1 VISFLNGSGSRISG
15 GYVDF
20 WFLGE
25 EMSTILR
32 KFMVMLLFAGTF
44 ASYAHSQ
51 GGATG
56 AINGT
61 VSDTSGASVAGAE
74 VQIVNAGTE
83 ALVRKAT
90 TAEDGE
96 FVVTLLPPGI
106 YNVVVNKSGF
116 SEARA
121 SGIEVRVTE
130 TTRLAITVKAGDV
143 TEKIEISAEVT
154 SVETTNA
161 TTGQTLGSQTI
172 RDLPLATQNYQQL
185 LTLSTGAQSDLNAA
199 AQLGRGVVKTFV
211 NGQREDNNNY
221 LIDGISA
228 TDYNVAQSYYVPLPN
243 PDVVQEFRVQTSL
256 YDASQGRNSGG
267 NVNAILK
274 SGTKGL
280 HGDVYEFFRNDKLN
294 ANEYFLN
301 ANGQRRPPVKQNIFG
316 GSLGGPVGTEKFGFF
331 FINYQGTR
339 QRSAL
344 SPGTG
349 VSNFSFPALPTQRD
363 AASLAAAFS
372 TEAFAI
378 TPDMIDPVVL
388 KLLNAKGNL
397 FGDANGFLI
406 PSVPADPNPNAPYGI
421 GHFVFSRP
429 GKYTD
434 DQFTTNWD
442 REFHGGKDKV
452 GARFFFSDSES
463 YLPFGA
469 GGLQASL
476 GGTLASSISG
486 SDLNFPYDIPVASR
500 FFTISE
506 THLFS
511 TAVVNDFRFG
521 LVHINDSLVNV
532 NPITA
537 ADLGIDRPTNNVTK
551 SIYKF
556 TLAGS
561 SGFQIGPTPPADQFQ
576 NQNNYNFVETLS
588 WVKSSHIWRFG
599 GDFTRINLDK
609 RFPQVFNGQ
618 LFFSDTAG
626 GATDWQNFLI
636 GQPSASFGGGGIFDH
651 KYRANDIGF
660 FAQDDWKVR
669 KNLTLNLGLRLEL
682 NGAFKDNSCH
692 IGNVDENLSAQGK
705 YQFIY
710 GGCANG
716 LKVPGLT
723 GAGNNTTYFNNYAK
737 NLAPRF
743 GFAYDFGGKHDTTLR
758 GGYGIYYVRED
769 VGTVD
774 QLSFQ
779 APFLPI
785 AGLPAPAGCLST
797 FFSPNAPPNCDQ
809 FGPGTGNVNALP
821 TGGVLDPNFVPCQSA
836 FLGFTGNDSTQNA
849 NYGCAAGSPGLIPS
863 MNLFVLAVPR
873 KFVSPTS
880 QQWNLTVQRDLGRS
894 WVLEIGYVGAHSLH
908 LRETR
913 TNIPARFASVGSQ
926 IFAAGDT
933 SQTTPILYNTFANG
947 AARSPVQ
954 GINGYSGFQ
963 IFASDAYSHYHSL
976 QTTLSRRWGRGYFQ
990 GAYTWSKST
999 DATSTGNT
1007 AFNTAFNNE
1016 ADLKNSRGLSDFD
1029 RTHRLA
1035 VSYRYE
1041 LPFFSSAEG
1050 WKRAVLGGWEV
1061 SGITILQSGTP
1072 FSIFDTGAGT
1082 AFIGPGLVSTLT
1094 ASLNPGST
1102 IGSGYTSGDIHQRVV
1117 NGYVNINNFVAAPL
1131 LYPFDPANPGTT
1143 CSSANANFCTTAF
1156 GTLGRNTYRG
1166 PRQQNW
1172 DFSLLK
1178 NIRLTEHQN
1187 LRFAADFFNIWNH
1200 ANFANPAQTN
1210 VENASSF
1217 GVITQTLGTP
1227 RLIQLSLRYSF

>member
-1 VISFLNGSGSRISG
+1 MR
-15 GYVDF
+15 D
-20 WFLGE
+20 
-25 EMSTILR
+25 ILR
-32 KFMVMLLFAGTF
+32 GFIAILLLGVSFVGVRAYG
-44 ASYAHSQ
+44 Q
-51 GGATG
+51 GSATG

-61 VSDTSGASVAGAE
+61 VTDTSGASVAGAE
-74 VQIVNAGTE
+74 VQIVNAATE
-83 ALVRKAT
+83 SLVRKEPT
-90 TAEDGE
+90 GDDGE
-96 FVVTLLPPGI
+96 FVATLLPPGI
-106 YNVVVNKSGF
+106 YYVVVNKPGF
-116 SEARA
+116 SEAKA

-130 TTRLAITVKAGDV
+130 TTKLAITLKAGQV
-143 TEKIEISAEVT
+143 NERVEISAQVT

-161 TTGQTLGSQTI
+161 TTGQTIGSQTI

-199 AQLGRGVVKTFV
+199 AQLGRGVVKIFV

-274 SGTKGL
+274 SGGKGL
-280 HGDVYEFFRNDKLN
+280 HGDAYEFFRNDVLN

-301 ANGQRRPPVKQNIFG
+301 ANRQARPSVKQNIFG
-316 GSLGGPVGTEKFGFF
+316 ASLGGPVGTEKFGFF
-331 FINYQGTR
+331 FVNYQGTR

-349 VSNFSFPALPTQRD
+349 VSNPALPVLPATRD
-363 AASLAAAFS
+363 AATLAAAFGTAS
-372 TEAFAI
+372 FPISAN
-378 TPDMIDPVVL
+378 MIDPVVL
-388 KLLNAKGNL
+388 KLLSAKGTL

-406 PSVPADPNPNAPYGI
+406 PSVPGATADLTPGKATYKTATY
-421 GHFVFSRP
+421 VFSRA
-429 GKYTD
+429 GKYTE

-442 REFHGGKDKV
+442 REFQSGKDKV
-452 GARFFFSDSES
+452 AARFFFSDSES
-463 YLPFGA
+463 FLPFGA

-476 GGTLASSISG
+476 GGTLQSSISG
-486 SDLNFPYDIPVASR
+486 SDLNFPYDIPVAAR
-500 FFTISE
+500 FFTASE

-511 TAVVNDFRFG
+511 TSLVNDFRFG
-521 LVHINDSLVNV
+521 LVHINDSLINV
-532 NPITA
+532 APITA

-556 TLAGS
+556 TLSGS
-561 SGFQIGPTPPADQFQ
+561 SGFQLGPTPPADQFQ
-576 NQNNYNFVETLS
+576 NQNNYNFVETLG
-588 WVKSSHIWRFG
+588 WVKGSHIWRFG

-609 RFPQVFNGQ
+609 LFPQTFNGQ
-618 LFFSDTAG
+618 LFFSDGG

-636 GQPSASFGGGGIFDH
+636 GQPSASFGGGGVFNH
-651 KYRANDIGF
+651 KYRGNDIGF

-669 KNLTLNLGLRLEL
+669 KNLTLNLGLRVEL
-682 NGAFKDNSCH
+682 NGAFKDNLCH
-692 IGNVDENLSAQGK
+692 IGNIDENLSAQGK
-705 YQFIY
+705 YPFVY
-710 GGCANG
+710 GSCANG
-716 LKVPGLT
+716 LKVAGLT
-723 GAGNNTTYFNNYAK
+723 GAGNNTTYFNNYAT

-743 GFAYDFGGKHDTTLR
+743 GFAYDLGGKHDTTVR

-785 AGLPAPAGCLST
+785 AGLGSPAGCLAT
-797 FFSPNAPPNCDQ
+797 FFSANAPPKCFQ
-809 FGPGTGNVNALP
+809 PGFTSNVNALP
-821 TGGVLDPNFVPCQSA
+821 NGGVLDPTFVPCQSA
-836 FLGFTGNDSTQNA
+836 FINFPGNDTTQGA
-849 NYGCAAGSPGLIPS
+849 NYGCAAGSPGLVPS
-863 MNLFVLAVPR
+863 TNLFVLAVPR
-873 KFVSPTS
+873 HFVSPST
-880 QQWNLTVQRDLGRS
+880 QQWNLTVQRDLGKQ
-894 WVLEIGYVGAHSLH
+894 WILEVGYVGAHSVH

-913 TNIPARFASVGSQ
+913 TNIPSRFASVASP
-926 IFAAGDT
+926 IFAAGDNAKT
-933 SQTTPILYNTFANG
+933 APILYNTFANG
-947 AARSPVQ
+947 PARSPVQ

-1007 AFNTAFNNE
+1007 AFNTAYNDE
-1016 ADLKNSRGLSDFD
+1016 SDLKNSRGLSDFD
-1029 RTHRLA
+1029 RTHRLV

-1041 LPFFSSAEG
+1041 LPFFASADG
-1050 WKRAVLGGWEV
+1050 WKHAVLGGWAV
-1061 SGITILQSGTP
+1061 SGITILQSGNP
-1072 FSIFDTGAGT
+1072 FTVTDSSAGT
-1082 AFIGPGLVSTLT
+1082 AFIGPGIVSTLT
-1094 ASLNPGST
+1094 GSLKPGAT
-1102 IGSGYTSGDIHQRVV
+1102 VASGYTSGDIHRRL
-1117 NGYVNINNFVAAPL
+1117 NGYLNFNNFMPAPP

-1143 CSSANANFCTTAF
+1143 CSPSSNPNFCTTFF

-1178 NIRLTEHQN
+1178 NMQITEHQN
-1187 LRFAADFFNIWNH
+1187 LRFTADFFNIWNH
-1200 ANFANPAQTN
+1200 ANFANPAQAN
-1210 VENASSF
+1210 VESPSSF